1 VKLCVSS
8 SEEGGVV
15 ALLECY
21 NRALGALVGLFE
33 FKYCGDMW
41 AGKSQA
47 IWRASFFIQK
57 TSYMSCIEPE
67 CFPQVIGEAFG
78 EP

>member
-1 VKLCVSS
+1 MTRIRKNLGGTFGFWQLVPKVTVNNVKPCVSS

-21 NRALGALVGLFE
+21 NRAFRALVGFFE

-41 AGKSQA
+41 A
-47 IWRASFFIQK
+47 
-57 TSYMSCIEPE
+57 
-67 CFPQVIGEAFG
+67 
-78 EP
+78 